1 MSIYFILFTELSE
14 IPIDV
19 SNGHQ
24 AKVNCLS
31 KLGIFTFQPWESDK
45 MIDSKFFPALCT
57 FLTCML
63 LSTVAVA
70 QTNPYQQV
78 DAPSPPPHLN
88 DGRWGEMIQVRVG
101 PDGNVYV
108 YHRCFKVVLGDPN
121 VAPGHS
127 DGLSANC
134 LGRWSG
140 YPPILKFNS
149 FGEFLDGFG
158 TGLVG
163 RPHGF
168 SVDHE
173 GNMWL
178 TDVALIENKMG
189 AVVLKLSPEG
199 ELLLTLGIPGVVG
212 EGRDRFN
219 RPASVAVAQNGNI
232 FVADGEGPNN
242 RIVKFAPDGSYIS
255 EWGTTGSGPGQFNTP
270 HDLAI
275 DSRGRLFVGDRGN
288 NRVQIFE
295 SDGTYV
301 EQWHQFGRPS
311 GIYINRVTDTLYVT
325 DSTSNSRTNP
335 GVQRGIYVGSAS
347 TGVVH
352 YFIPD
357 PDLELTEQ
365 TRISGASGIT
375 SSPDDSVIYAAD
387 VAPWQLRKYVKQ

>member
-1 MSIYFILFTELSE
+1 
-14 IPIDV
+14 
-19 SNGHQ
+19 
-24 AKVNCLS
+24 
-31 KLGIFTFQPWESDK
+31 
-45 MIDSKFFPALCT
+45 
-57 FLTCML
+57 
-63 LSTVAVA
+63 
-70 QTNPYQQV
+70 
-78 DAPSPPPHLN
+78 
-88 DGRWGEMIQVRVG
+88 
-101 PDGNVYV
+101 
-108 YHRCFKVVLGDPN
+108 
-121 VAPGHS
+121 
-127 DGLSANC
+127 
-134 LGRWSG
+134 
-140 YPPILKFNS
+140 
-149 FGEFLDGFG
+149 
-158 TGLVG
+158 
-163 RPHGF
+163 
-168 SVDHE
+168 
-173 GNMWL
+173 MWL